1 MTDAALPPNASPLGG
16 LSGSGRSIGFL
27 LDAVRCWRG
36 AKDNGRAVQ
45 PSLFAVLARDGQEML
60 APVFDSLI
68 TLFEA
73 ALGRRLTVGPQGA
86 VSPDER
92 LLLSLLGQPGRCAG
106 CLGCPRGVL
115 ETLEN
120 ALSSTRIMIRLGA
133 ASCRPAPECPSG
145 PRAQG

>member
-1 MTDAALPPNASPLGG
+1 MTGAALLSHGLPGG
-16 LSGSGRSIGFL
+16 GRSAGVL
-27 LDAVRCWRG
+27 LDAVRCWRR

-45 PSLFAVLARDGQEML
+45 PSLFAALSRDGQEML

-73 ALGRRLTVGPQGA
+73 ALGRRLAVGPKGA
-86 VSPDER
+86 ISPDER
-92 LLLSLLGQPGRCAG
+92 LLLSLLGQSRRCAG
-106 CLGCPRGVL
+106 CLRCPRGVM

-133 ASCRPAPECPSG
+133 ASWTPPPGCLL
-145 PRAQG
+145 RAQGQP